1 MPVMET
7 AEQGGAASAPAP
19 GPAGPRVEP
28 LTANPAL
35 LWAPGYHLEVP
46 SLVTQR

>member
-1 MPVMET
+1 MET
-7 AEQGGAASAPAP
+7 AEQGWAASAPAP

-28 LTANPAL
+28 LTATAL